1 MSCLQTITA
10 NITNNCDLPPIAGIE
25 QVVYVI
31 ERKKLIAST
40 SVSSNLIDELTK
52 SAPATIGYKIQGY
65 NKSSNAGFDLVV
77 SDTEPDRYTQFFS
90 MVAWGIDADTVEAL
104 NDIDDIVV
112 IVENKNKGDDGNG
125 AFEVY
130 GLDTGLWK
138 TSFTKRSNDN
148 GGTFVLEFASKEGQ
162 APTRS
167 HYVYYDTSYTVSKAA
182 LDLLLVDET

>member
-10 NITNNCDLPPIAGIE
+10 SITNNCDLPPIAGIE

-31 ERKKLIAST
+31 ERRFLVASKT
-40 SVSSNLIDELTK
+40 GSNLIDGLTK
-52 SAPATIGYKIQGY
+52 SAPAANGYKIQGY

-112 IVENKNKGDDGNG
+112 IVENKNKGIDGDG

-148 GGTFVLEFASKEGQ
+148 GGTFVLEFANKEGQ

-167 HYVYYDTSYTVSKAA
+167 HYVDYDTSYTVSKAA